1 MAAVRTVLLRWRFSA
16 RMVAA
21 RTPVL
26 YHLVVLNN
34 WLRVRQPHVLVNR
47 DTDLVMDGFPSSA
60 NSFGIA
66 ALRAAAADSGASMP
80 SIAHHMHCP
89 RQTMLALRRRIP
101 VLLLIRPPRA
111 CVPSA
116 ITRWPALTPAI
127 TLRAYI
133 RYYEALLPY
142 ASRCVVGTFD
152 LVTNHFDL
160 LLAEVTAR
168 SGLELPPYDPGAPYA
183 AAVYD
188 PEAEGRAERRERV
201 APIRAELD
209 SPALAS
215 DLARAEALYERYA
228 TLAARHTGGR
238 AA

>member
-1 MAAVRTVLLRWRFSA
+1 MAGVRTLLLRWRFSA
-16 RMVAA
+16 RMVAG

-26 YHLVVLNN
+26 YRLVVLNN
-34 WLRVRQPHVLVNR
+34 WLRVRRPHVIVNR
-47 DTDLVMDGFPSSA
+47 HTDFVMDGFPSSA

-66 ALRAAAADSGASMP
+66 ALRAAAAHSGVPMP
-80 SIAHHMHCP
+80 TVAHHMHCP
-89 RQTMLALRRRIP
+89 QQTVLALRRRIP

-116 ITRWPALTPAI
+116 ITRWPPLTPAI
-127 TLRAYI
+127 VLRAYI
-133 RYYEALLPY
+133 RYYETLLPY

-152 LVTNHFDL
+152 LVTRRFDA
-160 LLAEVTAR
+160 LLAEVSSR
-168 SGLELPPYDPGAPYA
+168 SGLELPPYDPEAPYA

-188 PEAEGRAERRERV
+188 PDAEGRAERHARG
-201 APIRAELD
+201 AAFLAELET
-209 SPALAS
+209 PALAA

-228 TLAARHTGGR
+228 ELAARHTGGR